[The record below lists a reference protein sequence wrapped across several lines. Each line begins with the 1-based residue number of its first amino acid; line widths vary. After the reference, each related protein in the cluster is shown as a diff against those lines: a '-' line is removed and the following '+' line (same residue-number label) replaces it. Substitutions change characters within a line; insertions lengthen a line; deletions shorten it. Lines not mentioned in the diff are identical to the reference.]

1 MVVEIL
7 ERNRGVPMREMR
19 GSDIAHDVHVRR
31 VFLRTNLAD
40 IDNFDHMVDVARTS
54 WDGFRHMRDF

>member
-19 GSDIAHDVHVRR
+19 GSDIAYDVHVRR

-40 IDNFDHMVDVARTS
+40 IDNFDHMCGSSGCCGEFGV
-54 WDGFRHMRDF
+54 